1 MGAASMGD
9 IELRSEQPAK
19 AAGETSAG
27 SWHSCV
33 LSAAKR
39 FARDDSGQ
47 AITEYILLLALIM
60 AGLVAIARGLLSTL
74 NTVTLAIGGEL
85 EKDLKTGR
93 VPLSAWKN

>member
-1 MGAASMGD
+1 MGAASMVGV
-9 IELRSEQPAK
+9 ELRSDQPAK
-19 AAGETSAG
+19 AAGEISAG

-33 LSAAKR
+33 LRASRR

-60 AGLVAIARGLLSTL
+60 AALVAIANGMLSLL